1 LVKRNALHRAP
12 ASLILL
18 IDDGTDF
25 VEKTGKRLIRR
36 GYSAKTALTCAE
48 GLKIIASGWPEVVV
62 LDVMLPDRYGMDCLR
77 EIKEKW
83 PTLPVILLTGHA
95 CMESGLHGLEYGAS
109 DYCLKPID
117 LETLVEKIAIAYRES
132 QPRRA

>member
-1 LVKRNALHRAP
+1 MDQALK
-12 ASLILL
+12 ILL
-18 IDDGTDF
+18 IDDEIDF
-25 VEKTGKRLIRR
+25 VETTAKRLIRR

-48 GLKIIASGWPEVVV
+48 GLETIASGWPEVVV
-62 LDVMLPDRYGMDCLR
+62 LDVMLPDRDGMDCLR

-95 CMESGLHGLEYGAS
+95 SMEAGLHGLESGAS

-117 LETLVEKIAIAYRES
+117 LETLVEMIAIAHRES
-132 QPRRA
+132 RQPGA

>member
-1 LVKRNALHRAP
+1 MTQPLN
-12 ASLILL
+12 ILL
-18 IDDGTDF
+18 IDDEIDF
-25 VEKTGKRLIRR
+25 VETTGKRLARR

-48 GLKIIASGWPEVVV
+48 GMAIIATGWPEVVV
-62 LDVMLPDRYGMDCLR
+62 LDVMLPDRDGMDCLR

-95 CMESGLHGLEYGAS
+95 SMETGLHGLESGAS

-117 LETLVEKIAIAYRES
+117 LETLVEKIAIAHRES
-132 QPRRA
+132 RAPRA